1 MKRNKILSLLLSVA
15 ILGSTLPT
23 AALADGT
30 DSTGDKTVPGWV
42 DENDGHPKQIQET
55 FDFVKD
61 NIAYSIVDGGVE
73 VSPWYWEWEQHSC
86 DQGHV
91 EYVPCGS
98 EYSNQDISI
107 PVTVEYNSTT
117 YNVLGIGDSAFW
129 NATGYTVSFPNS
141 EYFTYIGDQVFFQTS
156 PKMESITIPAS
167 VTHIGK
173 KSFALNE
180 DSIPVTIPEDSKL
193 AVIGDQAF
201 ANNSAITALDLPDTL
216 TTIGSQAFSNCTS
229 LTSITIPASVTTMET
244 ETFDG
249 FYDPNANDGAGNV
262 SFADGCIFRIQD
274 GVFYDDEN
282 LIRVLD
288 WQENVVVPEGIKYIG
303 ASAFDTRKVSN
314 EATTLKSISFPSTLE
329 SIGKDAFWGNKS
341 LEEVVIPESVTEIDN
356 GAFQLC
362 TGLKKVDVNAN
373 ISALSS
379 AIFNGCS
386 SLTEVELPNTIRT
399 IESQAFKGC
408 KGLTDI
414 ILPTNLETIGNQAFF
429 QCTALKAV
437 VIPDGVTTISDQVFG
452 NCKSIETVILPAS
465 VETVGKQAF
474 QGAFNSK
481 SATFIMLGD
490 NPPSNFNENAF
501 GTTTANR
508 PNKEEFAVIVPDK
521 AVTAYIQDD
530 YILRDYLVDEAGEVK
545 NGVTYGIT
553 MMDQTVKAAAEG
565 ETSNSVTF
573 EAALP
578 DGFTLTAT
586 SGNEGVATVN
596 VSDNTITVTSVAQG
610 ETTISAEISFGDITL
625 VSKTAK
631 VTVLSADREPAVV
644 VPADTSAKAEL
655 PSGATEVEKE
665 VANNVAEA
673 LKPSTS
679 GDGTEN
685 PGLTVESEVLSDA
698 AHSVMVNNTVS
709 AEDGKSALEKENVSV
724 QNATVSIVVQPYLDV
739 TVTDVKQTG
748 SGESKSTTLTLDIT
762 PMYKKVATTAPVTTD
777 PNAEIVLTA
786 EGEKNPNAVE
796 LLNQGGKLTITESTK
811 VSVPLPENLLTG
823 DTAYIVHTKDNGRSY
838 VYTGTIKDNVLTF
851 TSKHG
856 FSTFTIS
863 MEDPTAA
870 KIGDTSYP
878 TLQDALDEASDGAEI
893 VLKKDALSGKLT
905 TTKTVTLKNSTG
917 GEITVT
923 INGTPYTIAAGG
935 TQSISYTRP
944 SSGSGSGSGS
954 SGDYIVSVDKTTHG
968 KVTVSPSRVDKGDT
982 VTITVKP
989 DKGYELDELTVTGKN
1004 GDKIKLTEKDDNK
1017 FTFKM
1022 PGSKVTVEA
1031 SFKLIEAE
1039 PENPFTDISKSDY
1052 FYDAVLWAVENGV
1065 TNGTSAA
1072 TFSPDMVCTRA
1083 QMVTFLWR
1091 AAGSPAPT
1099 STTSPF
1105 TDVSADAYY
1114 YDAVLWAAE
1123 KGITSGTTATTFSPD
1138 AVLTRGQTVTF
1149 LWRANGSPAVSGNSF
1164 GDVAAEAYYADAV
1177 AWAVKEGVTSGT
1189 GGNSF
1194 SPDAPCTRAQ
1204 IVTFLYR
1211 ALKK

>member
-15 ILGSTLPT
+15 VLGSTLPT
-23 AALADGT
+23 VALADGT

-42 DENDGHPKQIQET
+42 DENDGHPKKIQDT

-98 EYSNQDISI
+98 EYSNQNISI

-180 DSIPVTIPEDSKL
+180 DSIPVTIPENSKL
-193 AVIGDQAF
+193 EVIGDQAF
-201 ANNSAITALDLPDTL
+201 ANNGAITELVLPDTL
-216 TTIGSQAFSNCTS
+216 TTIGSQVFRNCTS
-229 LTSITIPASVTTMET
+229 LTSIKIPASVTTMET

-249 FYDPNANDGAGNV
+249 FYDPNANNGTGNV

-329 SIGKDAFWGNKS
+329 SIGKDAFLGNKS
-341 LEEVVIPESVTEIDN
+341 LEEVVIPESVTEIDS

-379 AIFNGCS
+379 AMFNGCS
-386 SLTEVELPNTIRT
+386 SLLEIELPNTIET
-399 IESQAFKGC
+399 IGSKAFHSCVK
-408 KGLTDI
+408 LTSID
-414 ILPTNLETIGNQAFF
+414 LPTNLKSVDTQAFF
-429 QCTALKAV
+429 KCTSLKT
-437 VIPDGVTTISDQVFG
+437 VIFPDGVTGIGKQVFG
-452 NCKSIETVILPAS
+452 NCASIETAIVPAS
-465 VETVGKQAF
+465 VESIGQQAF
-474 QGAFNSK
+474 Q
-481 SATFIMLGD
+481 
-490 NPPSNFNENAF
+490 NAF
-501 GTTTANR
+501 STEGGTLLMKPTTVPTLGTTVLGKTKPNYLTIYYPVSAQTSYVDAGFATA
-508 PNKEEFAVIVPDK
+508 
-521 AVTAYIQDD
+521 DD
-530 YILRDYLVDEAGEVK
+530 A
-545 NGVTYGIT
+545 NGYGIT

-610 ETTISAEISFGDITL
+610 ETTIFAEISFGDITL

-698 AHSVMVNNTVS
+698 AHSVMVNNIVS

-748 SGESKSTTLTLDIT
+748 SGDNQSTTLTLDIT

-777 PNAEIVLTA
+777 PDAEIVLKA
-786 EGEKNPNAVE
+786 EDNKTQNAVE
-796 LLNQGGKLTITESTK
+796 LPNQGGKLTITTSTK
-811 VSVPLPENLLTG
+811 VSVPLPKDLLTG
-823 DTAYIVHTKDNGRSY
+823 ETAYIVHTKDNGRRY
-838 VYTGTIKDNVLTF
+838 VYTGKIKNNVLTF
-851 TSKHG
+851 TSEHG

-870 KIGDTSYP
+870 KIGNTSYP

-893 VLKKDALSGKLT
+893 VLKKDDLSGKLT

-917 GEITVT
+917 AEITVT
-923 INGTPYTIAAGG
+923 VNGTEYKIAKDG
-935 TQSISYTRP
+935 TQDVSYTKP
-944 SSGSGSGSGS
+944 SGGGGGGGSSS

-968 KVTVSPSRVDKGDT
+968 KVTVSPSRADKGDT

-989 DKGYELDELTVTGKN
+989 DKGYELDELTVTDKN
-1004 GDKIKLTEKDDNK
+1004 GDEIKLTEKDEGK

-1039 PENPFTDISKSDY
+1039 PEAPIFADVSADAY
-1052 FYDAVLWAVENGV
+1052 YADAVAWAVKEGI
-1065 TNGTSAA
+1065 TTGTGAN
-1072 TFSPDMVCTRA
+1072 TFSPDLSCTRA

-1091 AAGSPAPT
+1091 ANGSPKAT
-1099 STTSPF
+1099 KANPF

-1123 KGITSGTTATTFSPD
+1123 KGITSGTSATTFSPD

-1149 LWRANGSPAVSGNSF
+1149 LWRANGSPVVNYAMNFADVDGSAYYGEAVRWAVS
-1164 GDVAAEAYYADAV
+1164 
-1177 AWAVKEGVTSGT
+1177 EGITAGTSG
-1189 GGNSF
+1189 NNF

-1211 ALKK
+1211 AQ

>member
-156 PKMESITIPAS
+156 PNMESITIPAS

-193 AVIGDQAF
+193 EVIGDQAF

-216 TTIGSQAFSNCTS
+216 TTIGSQAFSNCTR

-379 AIFNGCS
+379 AMFNGCS
-386 SLTEVELPNTIRT
+386 SLVEIELPNTIET
-399 IESQAFKGC
+399 IGSQAFHSCVK
-408 KGLTDI
+408 LTSID
-414 ILPTNLETIGNQAFF
+414 LPTNLKSVDTQAFF
-429 QCTALKAV
+429 KCTSLKT
-437 VIPDGVTTISDQVFG
+437 VIFPDGVTGIGKQVFG
-452 NCKSIETVILPAS
+452 NCASIETAIVPAS
-465 VETVGKQAF
+465 VESIGQQAF
-474 QGAFNSK
+474 Q
-481 SATFIMLGD
+481 
-490 NPPSNFNENAF
+490 NAF
-501 GTTTANR
+501 STEGGTLLMKPTTVPTLGTTVLGKTKPNYLTVYYPVSAQTSYVDAGFATA
-508 PNKEEFAVIVPDK
+508 
-521 AVTAYIQDD
+521 DD
-530 YILRDYLVDEAGEVK
+530 A
-545 NGVTYGIT
+545 NGYGIT
-553 MMDQTVKAAAEG
+553 MMDQAVKAAAEG
-565 ETSNSVTF
+565 EASNSVTF
-573 EAALP
+573 KAALP
-578 DGFTLTAT
+578 DDDFTLTAA
-586 SGNEGVATVN
+586 SGNDGVATVS
-596 VSDNTITVTSVAQG
+596 VAGDTITVTSVAQG
-610 ETTISAEISFGDITL
+610 ETDITAVISYGDITL

-631 VTVLSADREPAVV
+631 VTVLSADKEPAVV
-644 VPADTSAKAEL
+644 VPADTEA
-655 PSGATEVEKE
+655 E
-665 VANNVAEA
+665 VADGIDETMKDTAQDVANA
-673 LKPSTS
+673 LKPSTNK
-679 GDGTEN
+679 DGTEN
-685 PGLTVESEVLSDA
+685 PGLTMESKVLSDA
-698 AHSVMVNNTVS
+698 AHSVTVNNTVS
-709 AEDGKSALEKENVSV
+709 ADEGKTALTNGGVTV
-724 QNATVSIVVQPYLDV
+724 NTGDTVSIVVQPYLDV

-748 SGESKSTTLTLDIT
+748 SDESKSTTLTLDIT

-777 PNAEIVLTA
+777 PNAEIVLKT
-786 EGEKNPNAVE
+786 EGGKTQNAVE

-838 VYTGTIKDNVLTF
+838 VYTGTIKGNVLTF

-870 KIGDTSYP
+870 KIGNTSYP

-893 VLKKDALSGKLT
+893 VLKKDDLSGKLT

-923 INGTPYTIAAGG
+923 INGTPYTIAADG

-944 SSGSGSGSGS
+944 SGGSGSGSGS

-968 KVTVSPSRVDKGDT
+968 KVTVSPSRADKGDT

-989 DKGYELDELTVTGKN
+989 DKGYELDGLTVTDKN
-1004 GDKIKLTEKDDNK
+1004 GDEIKLTEKDDNK
-1017 FTFKM
+1017 YTFKM

-1072 TFSPDMVCTRA
+1072 TFSPDLACTRA

-1123 KGITSGTTATTFSPD
+1123 KGITTGTTATTFSPD
-1138 AVLTRGQTVTF
+1138 AVLTRSQTVTI

>member
-98 EYSNQDISI
+98 EYSNQEISI

-216 TTIGSQAFSNCTS
+216 TTIGSQAFSNCTN

-362 TGLKKVDVNAN
+362 TGLKEVDVNAN

-379 AIFNGCS
+379 AMFNGCS
-386 SLTEVELPNTIRT
+386 SLVEIELPNTIET
-399 IESQAFKGC
+399 IGSQAFHSCVK
-408 KGLTDI
+408 LTSID
-414 ILPTNLETIGNQAFF
+414 LPTNLKSVDTQAFF
-429 QCTALKAV
+429 KCTSLKT
-437 VIPDGVTTISDQVFG
+437 VIFPDGVTGIGKQVFG
-452 NCKSIETVILPAS
+452 NCASIETAIVPAS
-465 VETVGKQAF
+465 VESIGQQAF
-474 QGAFNSK
+474 Q
-481 SATFIMLGD
+481 
-490 NPPSNFNENAF
+490 NAF
-501 GTTTANR
+501 STKGGTLLMKPTTVPTLGTTVLGKPKPNYLTVYYPVSAQTSYVDAGFATA
-508 PNKEEFAVIVPDK
+508 
-521 AVTAYIQDD
+521 DD
-530 YILRDYLVDEAGEVK
+530 A
-545 NGVTYGIT
+545 NGYGIT
-553 MMDQTVKAAAEG
+553 MMDQAVKAAAEG
-565 ETSNSVTF
+565 EASNSVTF
-573 EAALP
+573 KAALP
-578 DGFTLTAT
+578 DDDFTLTAA
-586 SGNEGVATVN
+586 SGNDGVATVS
-596 VSDNTITVTSVAQG
+596 VAGDTITVTSVAQG
-610 ETTISAEISFGDITL
+610 ETDITAVISYGDITL

-631 VTVLSADREPAVV
+631 VTVLSADKEPAVV
-644 VPADTSAKAEL
+644 VPADTEAKAEL
-655 PSGATEVEKE
+655 PSGATEDEKE
-665 VANNVAEA
+665 VANNVAKA

-724 QNATVSIVVQPYLDV
+724 QSATVSIVVQPYLDV

-748 SGESKSTTLTLDIT
+748 SGDNQSTTLTLDIT

-777 PNAEIVLTA
+777 PDAEIVLKA
-786 EGEKNPNAVE
+786 EDNKTQNAVE
-796 LLNQGGKLTITESTK
+796 LPNQGGKLTISTSTK
-811 VSVPLPENLLTG
+811 VSVPLPKDLLTG
-823 DTAYIVHTKDNGRSY
+823 GTAYIVHTKDNGRRY
-838 VYTGTIKDNVLTF
+838 VYTGKIENNVLTF
-851 TSKHG
+851 TSEHG

-870 KIGDTSYP
+870 KIGNTSYP

-893 VLKKDALSGKLT
+893 VLKKDDLSGKLT

-944 SSGSGSGSGS
+944 SDGDGGGSSS

-968 KVTVSPSRVDKGDT
+968 KVTVSPSRADKGDT

-989 DKGYELDELTVTGKN
+989 DKGYELDELTVTDKN

-1065 TNGTSAA
+1065 TNGTSAT
-1072 TFSPDMVCTRA
+1072 TFSPDMACTRA

-1091 AAGSPAPT
+1091 AAGSPKPT
-1099 STTSPF
+1099 TTNNPF
-1105 TDVSADAYY
+1105 TDVQSGAYY
-1114 YDAVLWAAE
+1114 YDAVLWAVE
-1123 KGITSGTTATTFSPD
+1123 NGVTEGTSATTFSPD
-1138 AVLTRGQTVTF
+1138 AVCTRAQTVTF
-1149 LWRANGSPAVSGNSF
+1149 LWRQAGAPVVNYAISFTDVDAN
-1164 GDVAAEAYYADAV
+1164 AYYAEAV
-1177 AWAVKEGVTSGT
+1177 RWAVSEGVTVGT
-1189 GGNSF
+1189 SDTTF
-1194 SPDAPCTRAQ
+1194 SPDMDCTRAQ
-1204 IVTFLYR
+1204 IVTFMYR
-1211 ALKK
+1211 AAQ